1 MLDDLKYLFAY
12 TIPLSALVAIF
23 SNGILTFTTPIYA
36 FIFIP
41 ILELIMKDFDAQY
54 DENQKQKKLSNYIF
68 DILLYLNI
76 PFVFFLLFCGLYNLT
91 NTSLMFYEKIGIISS
106 LGILLATN
114 AINVAHELGHRKGLF
129 ERTLSKLLYMP
140 CLYMH
145 FYIEHNFGHHLN
157 VATKHDGASAKLNQN
172 LYFFWIRSVTK
183 QYIDAWKKQREL
195 LEKSSS
201 SFFSFKNDM
210 LCYTIIQPLYLIVI
224 YYTFTY
230 KTMLFAI
237 AIGVVSFLFLET
249 INYIEHYGLRRKKL
263 SSGRYERVKEIH
275 SWNSDHNIGRIILYE
290 LTRHSDHH
298 FKSGKKYQIL
308 DRFKESP
315 QLPFGYPASILI
327 SFIPPL
333 WFKIMNDRIPKEM
346 ILEKG

>member
-12 TIPLSALVAIF
+12 TVPLSALVAIF

-91 NTSLMFYEKIGIISS
+91 NTSLMLYEKIGIISS

-114 AINVAHELGHRKGLF
+114 AINVAHELGHRKSKT
-129 ERTLSKLLYMP
+129 ETTLSKLLLLP

-145 FYIEHNFGHHLN
+145 FYLEHNFGHHKN
-157 VATKHDGASAKLNQN
+157 VATPDDPATSKFNQSVYN
-172 LYFFWIRSVTK
+172 FWFTSVFN
-183 QYIDAWKKQREL
+183 QYISAWRIQINILKRTEKKFISYQNE
-195 LEKSSS
+195 
-201 SFFSFKNDM
+201 M
-210 LCYTIIQPLYLIVI
+210 LWYIIIQLTYLSVIFLLFDLYGL
-224 YYTFTY
+224 
-230 KTMLFAI
+230 LFAI
-237 AIGVVSFLFLET
+237 ILGVQAFLFLET
-249 INYIEHYGLRRKKL
+249 INYIEHYGLLRKKL
-263 SSGRYERVKEIH
+263 SSGRYETVQTHH
-275 SWNSDHNIGRIILYE
+275 SWNSNHLIGRIVLYE

-298 FKSGKKYQIL
+298 FKSSKKYQIL
-308 DRFKESP
+308 ENKKNSP
-315 QLPFGYPASILI
+315 QLPFGYPTSILLALV
-327 SFIPPL
+327 PPL
-333 WFKIMNDRIPKEM
+333 WFKIINPRLKV
-346 ILEKG
+346 L

>member
-1 MLDDLKYLFAY
+1 MGLV
-12 TIPLSALVAIF
+12 LSMGV
-23 SNGILTFTTPIYA
+23 
-36 FIFIP
+36 
-41 ILELIMKDFDAQY
+41 
-54 DENQKQKKLSNYIF
+54 
-68 DILLYLNI
+68 
-76 PFVFFLLFCGLYNLT
+76 
-91 NTSLMFYEKIGIISS
+91 
-106 LGILLATN
+106 LLATN

-157 VATKHDGASAKLNQN
+157 VATKKDGASAEYNQN

-183 QYIDAWKKQREL
+183 QYADAWKKQKEL
-195 LEKSSS
+195 LKTSNSR
-201 SFFSFKNDM
+201 FFSFKNDM
-210 LCYTIIQPLYLIVI
+210 LWYTIIQPLYLIAI
-224 YYTFTY
+224 YYTFSY
-230 KTMLFAI
+230 KTMVFAT

-275 SWNSDHNIGRIILYE
+275 SWNSDYNVGRIILYE

-298 FKSGKKYQIL
+298 YKSGKKYQVL

-333 WFKIMNDRIPKEM
+333 WFKIMNSRVPKEM
-346 ILEKG
+346 ILEKE

>member
-1 MLDDLKYLFAY
+1 MKDLKYLGAY
-12 TIPLSALVAIF
+12 SVPLATALSLSQDGWGLYCTVIYVFVIVPIADWMFGKGKRNLNTKEAQAKEPMRVFDYMLYFNIPLVFSLLGWALW
-23 SNGILTFTTPIYA
+23 NFTNIEYDA
-36 FIFIP
+36 FEKVG
-41 ILELIMKDFDAQY
+41 LV
-54 DENQKQKKLSNYIF
+54 LSMG
-68 DILLYLNI
+68 
-76 PFVFFLLFCGLYNLT
+76 V
-91 NTSLMFYEKIGIISS
+91 
-106 LGILLATN
+106 LLATN

-157 VATKHDGASAKLNQN
+157 VATDKDGASARYNQN

-183 QYIDAWKKQREL
+183 QYADAWKKQKEL
-195 LEKSSS
+195 LKKSNTR
-201 SFFSFKNDM
+201 FFSFKNDM
-210 LCYTIIQPLYLIVI
+210 LWYAIIQPIYLITI
-224 YYTFTY
+224 YFTFSY
-230 KTMLFAI
+230 KTMVFAT

-275 SWNSDHNIGRIILYE
+275 SWNSDYNIGRIILYE

-298 FKSGKKYQIL
+298 YKSGKKYQIL
-308 DRFKESP
+308 DRFKKSP

-333 WFKIMNDRIPKEM
+333 WFKIMNSRVPKEM
-346 ILEKG
+346 ILEKE